1 MPIQTWK
8 IFMNKVKVQVMNRL
22 KFDKLNLINSKPI
35 GYFSSVF
42 FFIVHDIEDMLRE
55 CLIQN

>member
-22 KFDKLNLINSKPI
+22 KFDKLNLINLNPI
-35 GYFSSVF
+35 GFFSSVF
-42 FFIVHDIEDMLRE
+42 FIVHDKEDMPRE